1 MLKKL
6 VIVGGVLVLF
16 MTACGSGDKKEPSTE
31 AEKTA
36 APPTVVATVEKD
48 ATPVVEPTKEATPAV
63 EPTREADAGGAVK
76 SAFQPLSLMGGP
88 MFGSGGSSGLG
99 MEGGS
104 QEVAPELKAALLH
117 EADLP
122 PGFGNLGGDMGF
134 AADTPEGHME
144 MAMNMFFRG
153 DMVTGDNAEIV
164 MSGVMTM
171 PASALTEFNSSIAEL
186 EGMNLSPEEI
196 EEMMGESGMQ
206 GIEFKEFRFLKASG
220 LGESG
225 VGLHMVM
232 DMSSY
237 AGGAGGDMGAFEDG
251 MAMDVYMF
259 KAGDRILM
267 VVTMWPASDAP
278 NVDALALAEIMDGR
292 TQ

>member
-1 MLKKL
+1 MFKKI
-6 VIVGGVLVLF
+6 VIAGGVLVLF

-36 APPTVVATVEKD
+36 APPTAAATVEKD
-48 ATPVVEPTKEATPAV
+48 ATPAV
-63 EPTREADAGGAVK
+63 EPTRKADAGGAVK

-88 MFGSGGSSGLG
+88 MFGGGGSGLS

-153 DMVTGDNAEIV
+153 DMVTGDSAEIV
-164 MSGVMTM
+164 MSGAMTM
-171 PASALTEFNSSIAEL
+171 PGSALAEFDSGIAEM
-186 EGMNLSPEEI
+186 EAMNLSPEEI
-196 EEMMGESGMQ
+196 EELMGESGMQ

-237 AGGAGGDMGAFEDG
+237 AGGAGSDMGAFKDG

-267 VVTMWPASDAP
+267 VVTMWPASDEP

-292 TQ
+292 AQ

>member
-1 MLKKL
+1 MFKK
-6 VIVGGVLVLF
+6 IIIAGGVLVLF
-16 MTACGSGDKKEPSTE
+16 MTACGSGDKKEPSAE

-36 APPTVVATVEKD
+36 APPTAVATVEKV
-48 ATPVVEPTKEATPAV
+48 ATPAVAPTPVVEPTK
-63 EPTREADAGGAVK
+63 DANTTGGAVK

-88 MFGSGGSSGLG
+88 MFGSSGSSGLS
-99 MEGGS
+99 MDGGS

-122 PGFGNLGGDMGF
+122 PGFANLGGDMGF

-153 DMVTGDNAEIV
+153 DMVTGDSAEIV
-164 MSGVMTM
+164 MSGAMTM
-171 PASALTEFNSSIAEL
+171 SGSALAEFDSGIAEM

-196 EEMMGESGMQ
+196 EQMMGESGMQ

-232 DMSSY
+232 DMSGY
-237 AGGAGGDMGAFEDG
+237 AGGAGSDMGAFENG
-251 MAMDVYMF
+251 IAMDVYMF

-292 TQ
+292 AQ